1 MPDTLIDI
9 IWGLT
14 LFLLFIFTMVA
25 GVVIVMQV
33 VSMLRRRFPRQPGP

>member
-1 MPDTLIDI
+1 MPDTVTEI

-14 LFLLFIFTMVA
+14 LFLLIIFTMVA

-33 VSMLRRRFPRQPGP
+33 VSMLRRYFRRQSGP